1 MTQGQTSSMK
11 LAVLLTLTVAVT
23 LVSSAS
29 IEKRDD
35 QDCPVSKRFLLD
47 TLEWLGGVASDV
59 YDSARDHW
67 NTLRKNIIDYDI
79 MDRLSVLWT
88 RIGGRIDGFNDR
100 VEKGRF
106 TIIVQ
111 TIRGVIEDTSE
122 VLGVRDVVD
131 RVRKALGRQVDDLSE
146 DDLEK
151 IVTAVEDDV
160 AGESETQDVA
170 TDGGE
175 AGAADADAADADAAD
190 ADAADADA
198 ADADAADADAADAD
212 ADAADVVATDADAAD
227 ADAADVV
234 ATDADAA
241 DADAADADATDADA
255 ADVVAVDADAADAD
269 VEPVEVA

>member
-1 MTQGQTSSMK
+1 MK

-23 LVSSAS
+23 LVSGAS

-35 QDCPVSKRFLLD
+35 QDGPVSKRFLLD
-47 TLEWLGGVASDV
+47 TLDWLGGVASDV

-67 NTLRKNIIDYDI
+67 NTLRKNIRDYDVR
-79 MDRLSVLWT
+79 DHLSVLWT

-106 TIIVQ
+106 TNIVQ

-198 ADADAADADAADAD
+198 ADADAADADAAD
-212 ADAADVVATDADAAD
+212 VVAA
-227 ADAADVV
+227 
-234 ATDADAA
+234 DADAA

-255 ADVVAVDADAADAD
+255 ADVVAVDADAADVVAVDADAADAD